1 MISKFLVT
9 GGMFLSILYI
19 IICIGWG
26 SSLPTLHMQRYN
38 KAKKE
43 PYKKFRFKLCQHS
56 RPRPKQRTSTKKGIP
71 LYPNL
76 NYLKSNTMK
85 NTMQRYGPAHRPQE
99 NGWKKS
105 PISHFF
111 NKETAFWKPHLP
123 NHDSSRASLPTRA
136 PKHKIRS
143 ACRFFYEHCRKIYK
157 HCGNSNKAHRI
168 FHTSP

>member
-1 MISKFLVT
+1 M
-9 GGMFLSILYI
+9 
-19 IICIGWG
+19 GWG
-26 SSLPTLHMQRYN
+26 SRLPTLHMQRYN

-111 NKETAFWKPHLP
+111 NKPATF
-123 NHDSSRASLPTRA
+123 
-136 PKHKIRS
+136 
-143 ACRFFYEHCRKIYK
+143 
-157 HCGNSNKAHRI
+157 
-168 FHTSP
+168 